1 MKEVIAIIIFCLV
14 LFIYLHVCFHLKKV
28 DDLEI
33 YDLCQPSKDKL
44 EEVCDLRQPVVT
56 DFMNEKLISN
66 CNLNSIKASYS
77 AYDIKIRNT
86 KEYDDETELYVP
98 LAIRDSVDL
107 FKKDKDSKYIS
118 ENNSDFLE
126 ESGLINY
133 YKNNDIFLRP
143 SMVSSCSYDIMFAS
157 LNVESPLRY
166 EMNYRNYF
174 FVTHGKV
181 VIRLFAPKATKY
193 LYSVNDYE
201 NFEFISPVNPW
212 TVQEKYSSDF
222 DKLRSMDVTLLP
234 GQMVHIPAY
243 WWYSIKFV
251 KSNTTVCVFKY
262 KTYMSV
268 LSISNHLIMRMLQR
282 QSTKRVIARKIET
295 VTYANIDTNID
306 TNIETNTSVTRIVNH
321 EDEKSNMDN
330 ITSNNNINTINTVDT
345 NTNEIKPI
353 EATTTYTL
361 LSNQTPH
368 LNPHLHLPR
377 VDNSPGATNDPSVFL
392 STHQVSHQVPHQVID
407 IV

>member
-1 MKEVIAIIIFCLV
+1 MKEVITVIVFCLV

-33 YDLCQPSKDKL
+33 YEMCQPSKDKM

-56 DFMNEKLISN
+56 DFMNDKLMMN
-66 CNLNSIKASYS
+66 CNLNSIKAAYG

-98 LAIRDSVDL
+98 LAISESVEL
-107 FKKDKDSKYIS
+107 FKRDKDSKYIS

-133 YKNNDIFLRP
+133 YKNNDMFLRP
-143 SMVSSCSYDIMFAS
+143 SMVSSCTYDIMFAS
-157 LNVESPLRY
+157 LNAETPLRY
-166 EMNYRNYF
+166 DMNYRNYILA
-174 FVTHGKV
+174 THGKV
-181 VIRLFAPKATKY
+181 TIRLFAPKATRY

-212 TVQEKYSSDF
+212 SVQEKYRSDF
-222 DKLRSMDVTLLP
+222 DKLRSIDVSLMP
-234 GQMVHIPAY
+234 GQMIHIPAY

-251 KSNTTVCVFKY
+251 KSNTSLCVFKY

-282 QSTKRVIARKIET
+282 QNTKRVIAKRMKVSIHSSSGVSGVSGVSNDADIDAITAESSSKDAKIDIIT
-295 VTYANIDTNID
+295 DAAIGLHNMNKNIDTPSNGND
-306 TNIETNTSVTRIVNH
+306 RI
-321 EDEKSNMDN
+321 
-330 ITSNNNINTINTVDT
+330 
-345 NTNEIKPI
+345 
-353 EATTTYTL
+353 
-361 LSNQTPH
+361 
-368 LNPHLHLPR
+368 
-377 VDNSPGATNDPSVFL
+377 
-392 STHQVSHQVPHQVID
+392 ID
-407 IV
+407 IDSLSAATGTVTVTT